1 MDKRKKRS
9 LLTTLI
15 GFVLLLSLPM
25 AALAGSTD
33 ACTGEC
39 THEAAIGSMHYDTLG
54 EAVTAAG
61 SNSSTIRLL
70 DNIQLEGTGITVAAG
85 QKITLDLNGYTIAG
99 ISNAAASTALIDNK
113 GTLVIDDTS
122 AAGTGK
128 ITSSATNP
136 DTEWAAG
143 YPAYSN
149 NTINNTGHLTI
160 EGGRIEN
167 ATGAGYCIPID
178 NLGGTLIVNGGHIVH
193 LDGQDAIRMFANS
206 TTTLNKVEINGGTI
220 EGGCSAIWVHIPG
233 ASAASEKMAEL
244 TVNDGTLSGKEGEP
258 AISVYSFGDSLA
270 KVNVSIAGGD
280 FESKAIAYGFAN
292 GKENDSKP
300 TIAVSGGTFVEDS
313 VEEYLVEGYTL
324 KHNGNGTYGLTVDPE
339 QDVFEAAVNDV
350 GYTTLQKAIEAAKNG
365 GTVTVLRDITL
376 SASIEI
382 AEGMDVTIE
391 GSGKTITGAE
401 GADVFYVKGGKLT
414 LGEGLN
420 LHAPTDCCVYIH
432 GGEVVT
438 AANMTKAGTNYSV
451 IQGNGNYSGNV
462 TITGGTITNQIVDGC
477 AIYWPQDGK
486 LTIEDGTI
494 TGGTAVRLNSGSLE
508 ISGGKLIANGTKK
521 AYVTADGSSSF
532 DDTGDALMI
541 DNVGGATGYEEISQV
556 VITGGTFTSKNAAAV
571 GSYTAGNAGVE
582 AKTGFITGGTYS
594 DNSALAYLATGYTL
608 ESYTDSTGKIV
619 YGVEP
624 TYTVSFTLPE
634 GATVVVKNA
643 AGQTI
648 AANAAGKYELTD
660 GNYTFTVSKENYV
673 DKSASFTVNGA
684 NQEIVITL
692 DALEIVTHTVTYKA
706 DGEVVAQMQVAHG
719 GDATAPA
726 VPAKA
731 GYTGAWNHDGKGI
744 VADTE
749 IVAVYTK
756 NATGGEG
763 GTPVTG
769 EESNSG
775 LWLGILLASAAAL
788 AALAVVKAKQRR
800 TER

>member
-1 MDKRKKRS
+1 MGKRKKRS
-9 LLTTLI
+9 LLTALL
-15 GFVLLLSLPM
+15 GFALLLSLPM

-54 EAVTAAG
+54 EAFDAVASGETITLLKDISIDTQTYTVADGKAITLDMSGKKLTVTDDKATDNYELFYILGEMKVKGNGTIELTATTNREWNALSAIFHNRG
-61 SNSSTIRLL
+61 GVLTIENGTYRHLGGTDMAWVVDNSGNYYGDATTNIKGGTLSSTYTAIRNRMEQNSHGASGKAIL
-70 DNIQLEGTGITVAAG
+70 NISGGEITGTTSAIWAQAASTSTTSPATGEINISDGTVGTINTARSEGAECMTTISGGTVAAF
-85 QKITLDLNGYTIAG
+85 
-99 ISNAAASTALIDNK
+99 K
-113 GTLVIDDTS
+113 G
-122 AAGTGK
+122 
-128 ITSSATNP
+128 
-136 DTEWAAG
+136 
-143 YPAYSN
+143 
-149 NTINNTGHLTI
+149 
-160 EGGRIEN
+160 
-167 ATGAGYCIPID
+167 
-178 NLGGTLIVNGGHIVH
+178 
-193 LDGQDAIRMFANS
+193 
-206 TTTLNKVEINGGTI
+206 EIG
-220 EGGCSAIWVHIPG
+220 
-233 ASAASEKMAEL
+233 EL
-244 TVNDGTLSGKEGEP
+244 TVKGSGQISGDILLLSASNE
-258 AISVYSFGDSLA
+258 A
-270 KVNVSIAGGD
+270 
-280 FESKAIAYGFAN
+280 
-292 GKENDSKP
+292 
-300 TIAVSGGTFVEDS
+300 
-313 VEEYLVEGYTL
+313 VEEIVVDE
-324 KHNGNGTYGLTVDPE
+324 NGTYIQQTTSSPAPVAE
-339 QDVFEAAVNDV
+339 V
-350 GYTTLQKAIEAAKNG
+350 GGVKYTTLQKAIEAAKNG

-382 AEGMDVTIE
+382 TEGMDVTIE

-420 LHAPTDCCVYIH
+420 LHAPTDCCVYIR

-556 VITGGTFTSKNAAAV
+556 AITGGTFTSKNAAAV

-608 ESYTDSTGKIV
+608 ESYTDSTGKTV

-634 GATVVVKNA
+634 GAMVTVKNA

-660 GNYTFTVSKENYV
+660 GTYTFTVSKENYV

-706 DGEVVAQMQVAHG
+706 DGEVVDQMQVAHG

-731 GYTGAWNHDGKGI
+731 GYIGAWNHDGKGI

-788 AALAVVKAKQRR
+788 AVLAVVKAKQRKA
-800 TER
+800 ER